1 MTAIM
6 DSIRKIFGT
15 LICHFTEGLA
25 PSHQILYSGRES
37 GKVYNDQVNARLH
50 RKMVMTAV
58 MKVLQSNDHIELD
71 AVFQWTSLHCV
82 GASLQKCVGAKG
94 QKIMNKH
101 LNFLK
106 KHYVISI
113 PMGADGLCRAK
124 VVVFAMSHL
133 EKTEQQLMQ

>member
-6 DSIRKIFGT
+6 DSIRKLFGT
-15 LICHFTEGLA
+15 LICHFTEDLA

-50 RKMVMTAV
+50 NHWKMVMSAV
-58 MKVLQSNDHIELD
+58 MNVLQSNDHIELD

-94 QKIMNKH
+94 QKIMNNKY

-106 KHYVISI
+106 KHCVGFVV
-113 PMGADGLCRAK
+113 PRLLCLPC
-124 VVVFAMSHL
+124 HI
-133 EKTEQQLMQ
+133 